1 MPAVSTAKPW
11 RRVQNAFYL
20 DDTTSGWTIR
30 NNSFVN
36 CKNGL
41 LFNGGRDNL
50 VTANHFER
58 VHAAVYLVSECPG
71 GMIMY
76 SAIAEAYAELRRTL
90 SWPAWAKSVPT
101 TLPPCVPARAP
112 RLLTHP
118 PRARYPQF
126 SGLNASAGM
135 PSFEALTTRFA
146 MLLLFSPSWWVH
158 QYW

>member
-101 TLPPCVPARAP
+101 ALPPCAFTRASVADPRRRAP
-112 RLLTHP
+112 
-118 PRARYPQF
+118 
-126 SGLNASAGM
+126 G
-135 PSFEALTTRFA
+135 TRR
-146 MLLLFSPSWWVH
+146 SPG
-158 QYW
+158 